1 MAHDIVWC
9 DDKQWSVE
17 DLNIGDS
24 RVSFPFE
31 NLFDCL
37 KLSCRVSAC
46 FTFYLIQPV
55 NCCFQTDSSAFVQ
68 PNSTNC
74 SGHIFTLENLILSPF
89 SQLTASFS
97 IKLLHLRI
105 SSCLIPSQKSS
116 PSTPSWP
123 STWPSPSGRSSTG
136 PRPRPLASPSPRR
149 LLVLWNS
156 TINIVAS
163 MLVTGIHTK

>member
-1 MAHDIVWC
+1 MKMANLNDIKLPRKTSFWLMFIAHDIVWC
-9 DDKQWSVE
+9 DDKPCSVE
-17 DLNIGDS
+17 DLNFGDS
-24 RVSFPFE
+24 RVSFSFE

-68 PNSTNC
+68 PDCTNC
-74 SGHIFTLENLILSPF
+74 SGHIFTLENFILSHF
-89 SQLTASFS
+89 SQFTASFS

-105 SSCLIPSQKSS
+105 SLCLIPSQKSS

-123 STWPSPSGRSSTG
+123 ST
-136 PRPRPLASPSPRR
+136 
-149 LLVLWNS
+149 
-156 TINIVAS
+156 
-163 MLVTGIHTK
+163 